1 MEPWRG
7 GFTMPSSPETK
18 EAMPTYEYLCQ
29 ECGERL
35 EVFQKFS
42 DKPLRVHPECGGKLQ
57 KVFHASG
64 IVFKGSGY
72 YVTDSRP
79 KSSSESKKSD
89 TKGEKTKKKKS
100 GSKESSKASGSESK
114 SSTDSAAASG

>member
-1 MEPWRG
+1 
-7 GFTMPSSPETK
+7 
-18 EAMPTYEYLCQ
+18 MPTYEYQCQ
-29 ECGERL
+29 ECGERM

-72 YVTDSRP
+72 YVTDSRK
-79 KSSSESKKSD
+79 KSSEPKKSD
-89 TKGEKTKKKKS
+89 AKGDSKK
-100 GSKESSKASGSESK
+100 GDSKADSKSESK
-114 SSTDSAAASG
+114 SGTKKTSESKTSGGSESAAATG

>member
-1 MEPWRG
+1 
-7 GFTMPSSPETK
+7 
-18 EAMPTYEYLCQ
+18 MPTYEYRCK

-42 DKPLRVHPECGGKLQ
+42 DKPLSVHPECGGKLQ

-72 YVTDSRP
+72 YVTDSRSGGRKSDSSSD
-79 KSSSESKKSD
+79 KSSND
-89 TKGEKTKKKKS
+89 
-100 GSKESSKASGSESK
+100 
-114 SSTDSAAASG
+114 

>member
-1 MEPWRG
+1 
-7 GFTMPSSPETK
+7 
-18 EAMPTYEYLCQ
+18 MPTYEYQCQ

-42 DKPLRVHPECGGKLQ
+42 DKPLRAHPECGGRLN

-64 IVFKGSGY
+64 VVFKGSGY

-79 KSSSESKKSD
+79 RGKSTAGNSKPSDASSADKAAD
-89 TKGEKTKKKKS
+89 TSSADKAADKGADKTPS
-100 GSKESSKASGSESK
+100 RSE
-114 SSTDSAAASG
+114 AAAAAD